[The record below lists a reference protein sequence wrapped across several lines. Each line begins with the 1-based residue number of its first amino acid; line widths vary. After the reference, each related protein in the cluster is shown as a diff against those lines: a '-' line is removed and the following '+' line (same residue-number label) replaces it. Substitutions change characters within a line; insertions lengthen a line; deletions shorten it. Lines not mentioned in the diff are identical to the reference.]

1 MLSFF
6 LYSFISLR
14 LNIRI
19 LIFNFAQLNL
29 ILKIFCSFL
38 SSYTSYPTKGFDA
51 VWIHINQPIYSTI
64 IYVLK
69 DQVSNDAYCEISNQ
83 LSITYSKK
91 IIFWP
96 CPKIKVGQILI
107 ITIVCVCSALSNL
120 IVIDEKNLCDVFA
133 KQTLTIKL

>member
-29 ILKIFCSFL
+29 ILNIFLLFPL
-38 SSYTSYPTKGFDA
+38 VVYVVYPTKGFDA

-96 CPKIKVGQILI
+96 CPKMKVGQKFP
-107 ITIVCVCSALSNL
+107 SLSTFVNVL
-120 IVIDEKNLCDVFA
+120 V
-133 KQTLTIKL
+133 